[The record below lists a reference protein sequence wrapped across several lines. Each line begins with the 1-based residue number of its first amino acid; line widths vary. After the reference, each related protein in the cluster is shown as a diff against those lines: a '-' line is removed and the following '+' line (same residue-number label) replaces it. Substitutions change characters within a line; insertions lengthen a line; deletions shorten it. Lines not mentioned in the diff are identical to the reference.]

1 MDLQAQQA
9 AVQAASQEMRRRTL
23 ASIPRPLDRLI
34 YLASLRDYNSGLY
47 YHDGL
52 ASRFSEEV
60 VCEALAEC
68 HREAFGELF
77 SLPLEELVE
86 QVEAYV
92 NSTHAGWADFIAAWR
107 GLEPYRVAV
116 PVDTERLSAEFFFSN
131 LKVSLAILEHRLRA
145 SSERQ
150 PGAWPRRSPAQ

>member
-1 MDLQAQQA
+1 MHIDPRPTD
-9 AVQAASQEMRRRTL
+9 VQLASEEMRRRTL
-23 ASIPRPLDRLI
+23 ATIARPLDRMI

-52 ASRFSEEV
+52 ASRFSEDV
-60 VCEALAEC
+60 VCEALAKC

-77 SLPLEELVE
+77 SLPLEELVG

-92 NSTHAGWADFIAAWR
+92 NSTHAGWTEFIAVWR

-116 PVDTERLSAEFFFSN
+116 PVDTEKLSAEFFFSN
-131 LKVSLAILEHRLRA
+131 LKISLAILEHRLRA
-145 SSERQ
+145 RPEQER
-150 PGAWPRRSPAQ
+150 GAWPRQSPAQ